1 MFYRINTKSKDVL
14 FLFLAS
20 VVFTLGLVN
29 ATLAAPPSKTA
40 TTQVPFR
47 FSGDMSQRTIQTWIG
62 VPSGKYIDDVASF
75 TAGLFGNVTWSGQ
88 HAPEL
93 YF

>member
-29 ATLAAPPSKTA
+29 ATLAAPSKTA
-40 TTQVPFR
+40 TTEVPFR
-47 FSGDMSQRTIQTWIG
+47 FSGDEDQRTLETELG
-62 VPSGKYIDDVASF
+62 VPSGKHISDGD
-75 TAGLFGNVTWSGQ
+75 
-88 HAPEL
+88 
-93 YF
+93 